1 MVNFKNKSKMTQ
13 ERTLS
18 DIKTEIVDVQER
30 IDALNKELRELKDKL
45 LSLKDE
51 KFEVANN
58 INKGDIIQDT
68 NGVQYYYQGLSKEF
82 DCFLLV
88 SKITKKGLPSKQIIS
103 VLRSKFELQKN

>member
-1 MVNFKNKSKMTQ
+1 MTQ

-18 DIKTEIVDVQER
+18 DIETEMVDVQNR
-30 IDALNKELRELKDKL
+30 IYALNKELRELKDKL

-88 SKITKKGLPSKQIIS
+88 SKITKKGLPSKNTMYLSYS
-103 VLRSKFELQKN
+103 VLKKDKK